1 MMQIE
6 WRSYLKHTLGFLKY
20 FGQRFNSDSTNITAG
35 HLTYVSMLS
44 LVPLLVVMFTVFS
57 AFPMFDEMRENLEQ
71 ALFANLLPTS
81 SEQLEE
87 YLNEFVTNASKMT
100 AIGVGFLFIV
110 AIMLMSAIDKALNNI
125 WRDSSKRH
133 WLVSFAVYWMLL
145 TLGPVLIGSGLA
157 ATSYFISLSQF
168 ADEYVSGV
176 QNFVLWFVPIV
187 TSFVFFV
194 LMYQLVPNRQVK
206 FRYAA
211 FGAVIAALLFEL
223 SKQLFSL
230 YITFFPTYQAI
241 YGALATIPILIV
253 WIYLSWLIVLIGAVL
268 TVSLEEYQVQ
278 QAESKSN

>member
-1 MMQIE
+1 MMQLE
-6 WRSYLKHTLGFLKY
+6 WKSYVDHTLGFLKY

-35 HLTYVSMLS
+35 YLTYVTMLS

-57 AFPMFDEMRENLEQ
+57 AFPMFSELQKNLEQ

-81 SEQLEE
+81 SEQLQE

-100 AIGVGFLFIV
+100 AIGIGFLFIV
-110 AIMLMSAIDKALNNI
+110 AIMLMSAIDKALNSI

-157 ATSYFISLSQF
+157 ATSYLISLSQF

-176 QNFVLWFVPIV
+176 QNFVLWFVPVIS
-187 TSFVFFV
+187 SFIFFV

-206 FRYAA
+206 FGYAA

-241 YGALATIPILIV
+241 YGALATIPLLIV

-268 TVSLEEYQVQ
+268 TVSLEEYQLQ
-278 QAESKSN
+278 QPEPKSD

>member
-1 MMQIE
+1 MMQLD
-6 WRSYLKHTLGFLKY
+6 WKWYFDHTLGFLKY
-20 FGQRFNSDSTNITAG
+20 FGQRFNSDNTNITAG
-35 HLTYVSMLS
+35 YLTYVSMLS

-57 AFPMFDEMRENLEQ
+57 AFPMFNELRENLEQ

-100 AIGVGFLFIV
+100 AIGIGFLFVI

-145 TLGPVLIGSGLA
+145 TLGPILIGSGLA

-176 QNFVLWFVPIV
+176 QNFMLWFVPV
-187 TSFVFFV
+187 VGSFVFFV

-206 FRYAA
+206 FGYAG

-241 YGALATIPILIV
+241 YGALATVPILIV

-268 TVSLEEYQVQ
+268 TVSLEEYQLQ
-278 QAESKSN
+278 QCEPKSD

>member
-1 MMQIE
+1 MMQLDWKPYFE
-6 WRSYLKHTLGFLKY
+6 HTLGFLKY
-20 FGQRFNSDSTNITAG
+20 FGKRFNSDNTNITAG

-57 AFPMFDEMRENLEQ
+57 AFPMFEELQENLEQ

-81 SEQLEE
+81 GEQLEQ

-125 WRDSSKRH
+125 WRDSSSRH

-157 ATSYFISLSQF
+157 ATSYLISLSQF

-268 TVSLEEYQVQ
+268 TVSLEEYQLQ
-278 QAESKSN
+278 LPEPKSD

>member
-1 MMQIE
+1 MMQLD
-6 WRSYLKHTLGFLKY
+6 WKSYFEKTSGFLKY
-20 FGQRFNSDSTNITAG
+20 FGKRFNSDNTNITAG

-57 AFPMFDEMRENLEQ
+57 AFPMFKELQENLEQ

-81 SEQLEE
+81 GEQLEQ

-100 AIGVGFLFIV
+100 AIGVGFLFVV
-110 AIMLMSAIDKALNNI
+110 AIMLMSAIDKALNSI
-125 WRDSSKRH
+125 WRDSSSRH

-157 ATSYFISLSQF
+157 ATSYLMSLSQF
-168 ADEYVSGV
+168 ADAYVSGI
-176 QNFVLWFVPIV
+176 QNFVLWFLPVV

-211 FGAVIAALLFEL
+211 FGAVIAAVLFEL

-268 TVSLEEYQVQ
+268 TVSLEEYQLQ
-278 QAESKSN
+278 QSEPKSD